1 MLFSLEDTRI
11 KSISEILGSKT
22 SKKIID
28 FLSDVREAS
37 EKDISEKLKI
47 PMNTVEYNLKK
58 MIQAGIVEETKN
70 FFWSQKGKKI
80 KMYRFANKSI
90 VISPKSKII
99 SSEIKQIIPVAL
111 ISGIAAVGLKYYFN
125 IRSKVQDSESVAL
138 YAMQK
143 TAETGNV
150 INTENYW
157 FLFLS
162 GALFAIIAL
171 IILKIAMYSLSTGW
185 KSDYAYASRGT
196 EK

>member
-70 FFWSQKGKKI
+70 FFWSEKGRKI

-111 ISGIAAVGLKYYFN
+111 ISGIAAVRFKYYFY
-125 IRSKVQDSESVAL
+125 IKC
-138 YAMQK
+138 
-143 TAETGNV
+143 
-150 INTENYW
+150 
-157 FLFLS
+157 
-162 GALFAIIAL
+162 
-171 IILKIAMYSLSTGW
+171 
-185 KSDYAYASRGT
+185 
-196 EK
+196 